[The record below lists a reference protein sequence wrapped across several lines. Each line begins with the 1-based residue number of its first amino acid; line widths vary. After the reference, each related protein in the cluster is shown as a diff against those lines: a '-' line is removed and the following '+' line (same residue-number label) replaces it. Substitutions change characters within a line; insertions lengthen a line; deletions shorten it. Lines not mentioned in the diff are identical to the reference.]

1 MYLAACFRAE
11 AKPIFAVAVWSG
23 PDWATDSLPSG
34 LSQLS
39 PHIHGGRQRRLL
51 GPAEMGGAGQSLRPE
66 DTTAD
71 VEDPQEGSRG
81 RGVEVAVNSNRYKK
95 MSSMRAST
103 PMGPGS
109 QDSSYCPMGDVG
121 LDENERTEEKR
132 RELALMSSFDNR
144 RRTILSEK
152 QID

>member
-23 PDWATDSLPSG
+23 PDWARDLLPSG

-51 GPAEMGGAGQSLRPE
+51 GPAELGGAGQPLRPE

-71 VEDPQEGSRG
+71 VEDTQEESRG

-95 MSSMRAST
+95 MSSMRTST

-109 QDSSYCPMGDVG
+109 
-121 LDENERTEEKR
+121 
-132 RELALMSSFDNR
+132 
-144 RRTILSEK
+144 
-152 QID
+152 